1 MPGLVNTGNNQHQ
14 SSDNHDGST
23 LLRICVGEKVVP
35 SPLLESK
42 KPPFLLRSTVYIYC
56 CWDTTQEH
64 KTTCR
69 LIYQIFSIAPCPS
82 YSFIEFRHYPRRLLR
97 KHWAK
102 THQTLAHSCPTEIP
116 SNQNR
121 NSTSQLQRT

>member
-42 KPPFLLRSTVYIYC
+42 KNAFFVEIRCIHFTVVWIS
-56 CWDTTQEH
+56 H
-64 KTTCR
+64 KNINP
-69 LIYQIFSIAPCPS
+69 LVG
-82 YSFIEFRHYPRRLLR
+82 
-97 KHWAK
+97 
-102 THQTLAHSCPTEIP
+102 
-116 SNQNR
+116 
-121 NSTSQLQRT
+121 